1 MTVGK
6 RTQRSQT
13 FKQFQLQSQ
22 SQQISQCASK
32 STGDVLPPPIFD
44 FSMGD
49 PAFYYLYESLKAV
62 LLYLQA
68 TGSPI
73 SSTMLNIMHQVD
85 QMAFNNTR
93 LLMDLIKYQ
102 LPPFIKTPTQ
112 LQDNPSSVVPPV
124 VSITIPDNNSVS
136 TSCAVDEIQVSSL
149 LAQVENIATLHELHL
164 STVEQQCRSIMAVCE
179 NHNLQLASQLQQ
191 SQLDLQLLES
201 KNTELTIELILLG
214 EENQQLLKDRPVTP
228 KLRITRS
235 NNNAGAYKE
244 IQITPVHI
252 EPSFP

>member
-1 MTVGK
+1 
-6 RTQRSQT
+6 
-13 FKQFQLQSQ
+13 
-22 SQQISQCASK
+22 
-32 STGDVLPPPIFD
+32 
-44 FSMGD
+44 
-49 PAFYYLYESLKAV
+49 
-62 LLYLQA
+62 
-68 TGSPI
+68 
-73 SSTMLNIMHQVD
+73 MHQVD
-85 QMAFNNTR
+85 HMAFNHTS
-93 LLMDLIKYQ
+93 LLMDLIKYL
-102 LPPFIKTPTQ
+102 LPLFIQTPTK
-112 LQDNPSSVVPPV
+112 LQDNPSSVVLPD

-136 TSCAVDEIQVSSL
+136 TSCAADEIHVSSL
-149 LAQVENIATLHELHL
+149 LAQVENITTLHELHL

-252 EPSFP
+252 EPSFPSGLKTQLADSSECAPVTSHTPPTAEQRRGCYPARQHDGLQAPLGSTIRQDADHLQAALGC

>member
-1 MTVGK
+1 
-6 RTQRSQT
+6 
-13 FKQFQLQSQ
+13 
-22 SQQISQCASK
+22 
-32 STGDVLPPPIFD
+32 
-44 FSMGD
+44 MGD
-49 PAFYYLYESLKAV
+49 PAFYNLYESLKAV

-102 LPPFIKTPTQ
+102 LPPFIQTPTQ

-124 VSITIPDNNSVS
+124 VSITVPDNNSVS

-214 EENQQLLKDRPVTP
+214 EENQQLLKDPLLTP
-228 KLRITRS
+228 NLRGITRS
-235 NNNAGAYKE
+235 NNNAPAFNHSCSHRASIPIGP
-244 IQITPVHI
+244 QDSTRGPC
-252 EPSFP
+252 PQPRLW